1 MSAKNFSKELSASR
15 ELLLPSFDDPNIL
28 LIEDFQRILRYCL
41 ENKVDDLILMSGN
54 PWSVMWSDR
63 VVRVGIKRRT
73 TAELARLLN
82 IMLGSENAS
91 IDVSSKANPA
101 DFAYTLTVDRGVKV
115 RFRVNCTSCLGADGH
130 AGLHF
135 VIRPA
140 GKIPPTMDE
149 LGLPMLIQDAC
160 MPASGIVL
168 VTGPTGS
175 GKTTTLDSIMRAQ
188 ATRPDGRH
196 ILTFY
201 APIENDLN
209 VIPNITG
216 IISQCEIG
224 KPGYGAN
231 IRNFPDAVS
240 NALRRHPNVV
250 LIGEARDK
258 ETIEGAVTLAMTGHT
273 TYTTTHTSSVHNAVS
288 RMADNFP
295 DRARITTALVDN
307 LRLVIHQRLVKTP
320 SGIGRAPVRSALVMT
335 QDVRSMLAR
344 LPDID
349 DIPRIMNELTK
360 DKSIGINLLDDAIA
374 QFEAGKIHEDEVYAI
389 KRELKSEGLS

>member
-175 GKTTTLDSIMRAQ
+175 GKTTTLDSIMRTQ

>member
-1 MSAKNFSKELSASR
+1 MSASDFSKELSASKQLAAPDF
-15 ELLLPSFDDPNIL
+15 EDPYILTMESFDLIL
-28 LIEDFQRILRYCL
+28 KYCL

-63 VVRVGIKRRT
+63 VVRVGIKRRNT
-73 TAELARLLN
+73 SELAKLLN
-82 IMLGSENAS
+82 ALLGSDNAA
-91 IDVSSKANPA
+91 IDVQSKANPA
-101 DFAYTLTVDRGVKV
+101 DFAYSLNVARGVKV
-115 RFRVNCTSCLGADGH
+115 RFRISCTSCLGADGQP
-130 AGLHF
+130 GLHF

-149 LGLPMLIQDAC
+149 IGLPKLIQDAC

-168 VTGPTGS
+168 ITGPTGS
-175 GKTTTLDSIMRAQ
+175 GKTTTLDSMMRAQ
-188 ATRPDGRH
+188 ATREDGRH

-224 KPGYGAN
+224 LPGRGAN
-231 IRNFPDAVS
+231 IRSFPDAVS

-250 LIGEARDK
+250 LIGEARDQ
-258 ETIEGAVTLAMTGHT
+258 ETIEGAVTLAMTGHA
-273 TYTTTHTSSVHNAVS
+273 TYTTTHTSSVHNAIA
-288 RMADNFP
+288 RLADNFP

-307 LRLVIHQRLVKTP
+307 CRLIVHQRLVKTP
-320 SGIGRAPVRSALVMT
+320 SGVGRAPVRSALVLT
-335 QDVRSMLAR
+335 QDIRSELAR

-349 DIPRIMNELTK
+349 SIPAVMNRLTK
-360 DKSIGINLLDDAIA
+360 DKSVGINLLEDAER
-374 QFEAGKIHEDEVYAI
+374 QFEEGEIHEDEVYAI
-389 KRELKSEGLS
+389 RRELKSEGLN